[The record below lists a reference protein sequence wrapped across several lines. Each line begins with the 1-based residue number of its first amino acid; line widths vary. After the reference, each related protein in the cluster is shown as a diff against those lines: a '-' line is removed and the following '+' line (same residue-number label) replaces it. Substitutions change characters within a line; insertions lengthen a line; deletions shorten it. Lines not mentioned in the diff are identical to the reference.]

1 MTAGFVGGSARALLG
16 DLRAR
21 ASQPAAK
28 SRPGG
33 VSWTDTGGK
42 VLLVDDDPT
51 LLKSLARALRVKG
64 YEVVAVRDGVDA
76 VGLVE
81 EGEFDAI
88 LSDIAMP
95 GMDGIQLLRE
105 VREHDLYVPVILMTG
120 EPAVSTAVKAVEYG
134 AFHYLTKPTSLEDVT
149 RVLGR
154 AVGLSRMAR
163 VKHEAAELLGNLE
176 GQAADRAGLEA
187 AFSRAMDRL
196 WMAFQPIIR
205 ADHSIFA
212 YEALLRSDEP
222 ALPHPGAVIGAA
234 ERLARLEVL
243 GRTVRDRTA
252 AQIPFGA
259 LGRNFFVNCHPL
271 DLMDEHLYDVTAPL
285 SQHATR
291 VVLEV
296 TERSSLD
303 EVKDVRGRV
312 GELRA
317 MGFRIAIDDFGA
329 GYAGLT
335 SFAQLEP
342 EIVKMDLTIVR
353 DVEKSHIKQK
363 VIRSTTTLAKD
374 MGILVVAEG
383 VETIDERD
391 CLLDLGVD
399 LLQGFL
405 FARPGR
411 PFPEVTIPERPAV
424 AANGG

>member
-1 MTAGFVGGSARALLG
+1 MTARFGGGHAGSVLG
-16 DLRAR
+16 DLAR
-21 ASQPAAK
+21 ASLPVPRNH
-28 SRPGG
+28 SG
-33 VSWTDTGGK
+33 VSWTDAGGR
-42 VLLVDDDPT
+42 VLVVDDDAT
-51 LLKSLARALRVKG
+51 LLKSLARALRAKG
-64 YEVVAVRDGVDA
+64 YDVVSARNGEDAVRHVTD
-76 VGLVE
+76 
-81 EGEFDAI
+81 GEFDAI
-88 LSDIAMP
+88 ISDISMP

-134 AFHYLTKPTSLEDVT
+134 AFHYLTKPTSLDDVT
-149 RVLGR
+149 QVLGR

-163 VKHEAAELLGNLE
+163 VKHEAAELLGNLD
-176 GQAADRAGLEA
+176 GQVADRAGLEA
-187 AFSRAMDRL
+187 AFDRALDNL
-196 WMAFQPIIR
+196 WIAFQPIIR
-205 ADHSIFA
+205 ADHSVYA
-212 YEALLRSDEP
+212 YEALMRSEGP

-234 ERLARLEVL
+234 ERLNALPML
-243 GRTVRDRTA
+243 GRLIRARAA
-252 AQIPFGA
+252 AQIEHAPNGA
-259 LGRNFFVNCHPL
+259 NVFVNCHPL
-271 DLMDEHLYDVTAPL
+271 DLMDEDLYDAEAPL
-285 SQHATR
+285 SKWAPR

-312 GELRA
+312 AELRA
-317 MGFRIAIDDFGA
+317 LGFRIAVDDFGA

-383 VETIDERD
+383 VETVPERD
-391 CLLDLGVD
+391 CLLELGVD

-411 PFPEVTIPERPAV
+411 PFPTVNIPEKVPEE
-424 AANGG
+424 GEQE

>member
-1 MTAGFVGGSARALLG
+1 VPRKQS
-16 DLRAR
+16 
-21 ASQPAAK
+21 
-28 SRPGG
+28 G
-33 VSWTDTGGK
+33 VTWTEAGGK

-51 LLKSLARALRVKG
+51 LVKSMARALRAKG
-64 YEVVAVRDGVDA
+64 YDVVSAHNGEDAVRYVT
-76 VGLVE
+76 

-88 LSDIAMP
+88 ISDIAMP

-105 VREHDLYVPVILMTG
+105 VRDHDLYVPVILMTG

-134 AFHYLTKPTSLEDVT
+134 AFHYLTKPMSLEDVT
-149 RVLGR
+149 QVLGR

-163 VKHEAAELLGNLE
+163 VKHEAAELLGNLD
-176 GQAADRAGLEA
+176 GQVADRAGLEA
-187 AFSRAMDRL
+187 AFERALANL
-196 WMAFQPIIR
+196 WVAFQPIIR
-205 ADHSIFA
+205 ADHSVYA
-212 YEALLRSDEP
+212 YEALMRSESS

-234 ERLARLEVL
+234 ERLGALNVL
-243 GRTVRDRTA
+243 GRLIRARA
-252 AQIPFGA
+252 AEHIAKAPGGA
-259 LGRNFFVNCHPL
+259 NLFVNCHPL
-271 DLMDEHLYDVTAPL
+271 DLMDDDLYCPEAPL
-285 SQHATR
+285 SQQARR

-312 GELRA
+312 AELRA
-317 MGFRIAIDDFGA
+317 LGFRIAVDDFGA

-342 EIVKMDLTIVR
+342 EIVKMDLSIVR

-383 VETIDERD
+383 VETVDERN

-405 FARPGR
+405 FAKPGR
-411 PFPEVTIPERPAV
+411 PFPRVSIPPQLSPVGPTE
-424 AANGG
+424 G